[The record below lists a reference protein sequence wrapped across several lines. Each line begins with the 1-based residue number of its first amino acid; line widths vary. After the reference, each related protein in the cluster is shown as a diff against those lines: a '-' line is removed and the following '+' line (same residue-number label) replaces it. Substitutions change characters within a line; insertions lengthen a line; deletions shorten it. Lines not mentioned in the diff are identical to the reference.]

1 MNDDK
6 VTNKHDGDS
15 PELSQTEYEP
25 LDDDLADEDGEGAE
39 RGLTFVAADCDR
51 AERVDKFVASKADG
65 FTRSYIQR
73 LIEDGNVKV
82 GERPVKSNYKV
93 KIGDIITVSV
103 PSLKEPEIEPE
114 DIPLDIRYEDDDM
127 LIVNKPQG
135 MVVHPAAGNYSGT
148 LVNALMFHCPNSLS
162 GINGERRP
170 GIVHR
175 IDKDTSGLLL
185 IAKSNAAHLG
195 LSKQI
200 KEHSLTRAY
209 KALTHGNFSSD
220 SGTIDAPIG
229 RHPKDRKKMAV
240 TERNSR
246 EAVTH
251 YKVLER
257 FGKYAFIECIL
268 ETGRT
273 HQIRVHM
280 SENGHPI
287 VGDKTYGRKKE
298 EFKLDGQLLHAYKLG
313 FIHPIT
319 GEYMEF
325 ESELPDYFEKVLKIL
340 RS

>member
-170 GIVHR
+170 G
-175 IDKDTSGLLL
+175 
-185 IAKSNAAHLG
+185 
-195 LSKQI
+195 
-200 KEHSLTRAY
+200 
-209 KALTHGNFSSD
+209 
-220 SGTIDAPIG
+220 
-229 RHPKDRKKMAV
+229 
-240 TERNSR
+240 
-246 EAVTH
+246 
-251 YKVLER
+251 
-257 FGKYAFIECIL
+257 
-268 ETGRT
+268 
-273 HQIRVHM
+273 
-280 SENGHPI
+280 
-287 VGDKTYGRKKE
+287 
-298 EFKLDGQLLHAYKLG
+298 
-313 FIHPIT
+313 
-319 GEYMEF
+319 
-325 ESELPDYFEKVLKIL
+325 
-340 RS
+340 